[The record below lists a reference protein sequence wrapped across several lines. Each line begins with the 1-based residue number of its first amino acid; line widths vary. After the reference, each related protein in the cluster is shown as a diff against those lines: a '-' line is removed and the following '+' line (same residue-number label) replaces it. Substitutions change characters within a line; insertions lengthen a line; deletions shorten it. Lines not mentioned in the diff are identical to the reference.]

1 MSRAEQ
7 LEWVLILLAL
17 VSLWPYV
24 FGYRPLWYRVLLLG
38 VLAVMVWVA
47 VRRWRRLRNRFP

>member
-47 VRRWRRLRNRFP
+47 VRRWRRLRSRFP